1 MDQQQAKAAFFNL
14 IQSWPLHRATVF
26 EVLQTYTSSWPK
38 TLWLAIDQSGMHL
51 LQPRTRNVLCS
62 CEYQNLVD
70 YTATSNSLMIVA
82 NVATAMTKTI
92 KYMFITHQALQIS
105 QLLRDYTSAVLNA
118 NSNRIATNGDGPSNR
133 NKSLATSSQTSSLSN
148 ASNTTGSTGRRKSVE
163 FDLALRNMSAADKNH
178 PKSVAFSAALNPIP
192 QPRRSLMAQQ
202 QANYDTQLYIQQQ
215 QLYQNQQQIQ
225 YQMLQQQQ

>member
-1 MDQQQAKAAFFNL
+1 M
-14 IQSWPLHRATVF
+14 
-26 EVLQTYTSSWPK
+26 
-38 TLWLAIDQSGMHL
+38 
-51 LQPRTRNVLCS
+51 
-62 CEYQNLVD
+62 
-70 YTATSNSLMIVA
+70 
-82 NVATAMTKTI
+82 
-92 KYMFITHQALQIS
+92 
-105 QLLRDYTSAVLNA
+105 RDYTSAVLNA

-215 QLYQNQQQIQ
+215 QQQQLYQNQQQIQ
-225 YQMLQQQQ
+225 YQMLQQQRRPRPLIRHGNDSDHV